1 MLGYRP
7 LWGLNGQMH
16 MPSKIEKKQA
26 AAKLRKP
33 PRDFSYT
40 QNRELSWLRFDNRV
54 LDEAFDETVPL
65 FERLKFVSIF
75 ESNLDEFL
83 MVRVGGLSDLAELK
97 KQPVDNKSNMTA
109 SEQVDAVMA
118 EMPGLLTR
126 WESIFKS
133 IEGKLDTLGVHRAHI
148 DSLTPEERTFVTRYF
163 QAYVSPVISPLV
175 IDPRHPFPNLRNGAL
190 YLACGLDGATDE
202 ESLLGLIEIPASMNR
217 VVEIPSPTGTYSY
230 ILLEDVILACLDS
243 CFGSYKP
250 LDRALIRVTRNA
262 DIDPDGEGVEEE
274 EDYRQHM
281 KRILKKRLR
290 LQPVVLAVSGSLE
303 KATLKTIRKALEL
316 SRRSV
321 FTCDIPLNLG
331 YVFGIEGKIPEHLRN
346 ELLFTP
352 FKPQPNPTID
362 MTRSIREQVLQGDK
376 LLFYPYEA
384 MNPFLDL
391 VHEAAYDPE
400 CISLRITLYRVA
412 KQSRLCESLIDAAEN
427 GKEVTVLME
436 LRARF
441 DEQNNIEWAERLEE
455 AGCTVIYGSEGFKC
469 HSKICQLTYREGMAL
484 TRLTLLGT
492 GNFNEKTAK
501 LYSDFMLMTA
511 HPGIGEDANL
521 FFRNLSLG
529 NLRGDY
535 RFLGVAPVG
544 LKPLIMRGL
553 DREIQRALAGEP
565 ARVFFK
571 LNSLTDREVIDK
583 IAEASCAGVR
593 VDMIIRGISCL
604 KPGIPGKT
612 ENVHVRSIVGRFLE
626 HARVYAFGV
635 DSDMIYLSSAD
646 MMTRNTEHRVE
657 IAFPVLDPTCRAL
670 VHEYMGM
677 QLRDNV
683 KARSLTSDGTW
694 VPVERAEGE
703 KPFNSQEALLE
714 RAYRNAEAA
723 AQQRAQE
730 KERVAEEAIQA
741 EVEHGAAAKPE
752 AVAAPPVNEPEAA
765 AETAV
770 EKAPEPAT
778 ATPEPAAEA
787 KPTPAPKP
795 QPTTPEVQKV
805 QATVIEPEPAPA
817 PQPEPQV
824 TKPVSETSTRR
835 DKPAGKT
842 KAIERHRPG
851 RVRIGLG
858 LIGLGLKTLI
868 TGKTK

>member
-1 MLGYRP
+1 MLDYRP
-7 LWGLNGQMH
+7 LRGLNGQMN

-54 LDEAFDETVPL
+54 LDEAFDESVPL

-109 SEQVDAVMA
+109 SEQVDAVMD

-126 WESIFKS
+126 WESIFKN
-133 IEGKLDTLGVHRAHI
+133 IEGKLDTLGVHRARV

-190 YLACGLDGATDE
+190 YLACGLDGVTDE

-303 KATLKTIRKALEL
+303 KSTLKTIRKALEL

-321 FTCDIPLNLG
+321 FTCDIPLDLG

-362 MTRSIREQVLQGDK
+362 MARSIREQVLQHDK

-604 KPGIPGKT
+604 KPGVPGKT

-730 KERVAEEAIQA
+730 KERVAEEAIQT
-741 EVEHGAAAKPE
+741 EVEHRAVAKPE

-765 AETAV
+765 AEPAV
-770 EKAPEPAT
+770 EKA
-778 ATPEPAAEA
+778 
-787 KPTPAPKP
+787 
-795 QPTTPEVQKV
+795 PEVQKV
-805 QATVIEPEPAPA
+805 QATVIEPESEPVPR
-817 PQPEPQV
+817 PQPQAA
-824 TKPVSETSTRR
+824 KPASETSARR

-851 RVRIGLG
+851 RVRMGLG